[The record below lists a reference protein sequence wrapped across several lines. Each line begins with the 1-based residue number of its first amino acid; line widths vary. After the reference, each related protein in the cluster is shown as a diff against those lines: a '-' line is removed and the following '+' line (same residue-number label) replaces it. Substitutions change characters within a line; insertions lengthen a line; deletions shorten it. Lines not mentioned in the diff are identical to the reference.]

1 MMLIVVVKVVKKV
14 LRFLFANFHKTFLL
28 HNNMLFVQYDEDLQE
43 LYIIQVIHFDGSVR
57 SLVDNVQRTVPVR
70 NMLFL

>member
-1 MMLIVVVKVVKKV
+1 MLNVVVKVVKKV
-14 LRFLFANFHKTFLL
+14 AKFLFVNFHKTFLL

-43 LYIIQVIHFDGSVR
+43 LYIIQVKHFDDNVIFQ
-57 SLVDNVQRTVPVR
+57 VDNVQRIVQVR